1 MGVVVLDGKRISQEI
16 QEELKPRI
24 ASLVRKQ
31 RPPALAVVL
40 VGDHPASQIY
50 VRNKI
55 KACRDLGIRN
65 VEITPPGDITTAELL
80 KLLAPLASDKSID
93 GILIQMPLPKQIDA
107 GLVTTNVI
115 DPSRDVDGFS
125 AYSLGRLVLN
135 EPAPRACTP
144 AGIMEMLKRYRIA
157 IAGKHAVVVGR
168 SNIVG
173 KPLALMLLH
182 ENATV
187 TICHSRT
194 QNLAEECRRADILI
208 AAIGKPAA
216 LTADHIK
223 PGAVVVDVGMNR
235 LTDTALVEKLFAHDP
250 ARLTAFAKNGSTLV
264 GDVEPRAMQEMAS
277 AYTPVPG
284 GVGPLTIAMLMANTV
299 QLAELHCGAS

>member
-1 MGVVVLDGKRISQEI
+1 MGGVVLDGKKISQEI

-24 ASLVRKQ
+24 AALIAKK

-65 VEITPPGDITTAELL
+65 VEITPPGEITTAELL
-80 KLLAPLASDKSID
+80 EQLTPLASDKSID

-107 GLVTTNVI
+107 GLVATTVI
-115 DPSRDVDGFS
+115 DPGRDVDGFS
-125 AYSLGRLVLN
+125 AHSLGRLVLN

-144 AGIMEMLKRYRIA
+144 AGIMEMLKRYGIP

-194 QNLAEECRRADILI
+194 QNLAEECRRADLLI
-208 AAIGKPAA
+208 AAIGHPAA
-216 LTADHIK
+216 ITADHIK

-235 LTDTALVEKLFAHDP
+235 LTGKTLVEKLFAHDP
-250 ARLTAFAKNGSTLV
+250 ARLAAFAKNGSTLV
-264 GDVEPRAMQEMAS
+264 GDVEPRAMQELS
-277 AYTPVPG
+277 SVYTPVPG

-299 QLAELHCGAS
+299 QLAELHALN

>member
-1 MGVVVLDGKRISQEI
+1 MGGVVLDGKKISREI

-24 ASLVRKQ
+24 AALIAKK

-65 VEITPPGDITTAELL
+65 VEITPPGEITTAELL
-80 KLLAPLASDKSID
+80 EQLTPLASDKSID

-107 GLVTTNVI
+107 GLVATTVI
-115 DPSRDVDGFS
+115 DPGRDVDGFS
-125 AYSLGRLVLN
+125 AHSLGRLVLN

-144 AGIMEMLKRYRIA
+144 AGIMEMLKRYGIP

-194 QNLAEECRRADILI
+194 QNLAEECRRADLLI
-208 AAIGKPAA
+208 AAIGQPAA
-216 LTADHIK
+216 ITADHIK

-235 LTDTALVEKLFAHDP
+235 LTGKTLVEKLFAHDP
-250 ARLTAFAKNGSTLV
+250 ARLAAFAKNGSTLV
-264 GDVEPRAMQEMAS
+264 GDVEPRAMQELSS

-299 QLAELHCGAS
+299 QLAELHA